1 MLKFLTFVIE
11 PKAKIMKELLLLIGV
26 TFSLNTFSQNNT
38 VTTDWDNGIFNKR
51 ILKSHYSENHV
62 GSLGKLLNSYIDGFY
77 CYGGSCKFTKVE
89 EDYYVSIKM
98 SNGYIKIKYYFT
110 DFDVLK
116 MNELLPKIEHFL
128 NSK

>member
-1 MLKFLTFVIE
+1 MFVTE
-11 PKAKIMKELLLLIGV
+11 SKAKVMKELLLLVGLS
-26 TFSLNTFSQNNT
+26 FSISTYSQNNS

-51 ILKSHYSENHV
+51 ILKSHYSENQV
-62 GSLGKLLNSYIDGFY
+62 DSLGKLLNSYIDGFY

-89 EDYYVSIKM
+89 NDYFVSIKM

-116 MNELLPKIEHFL
+116 MNELLPKIEGFL
-128 NSK
+128 NP

>member
-11 PKAKIMKELLLLIGV
+11 PNAKIMKQLLLLIGLS
-26 TFSLNTFSQNNT
+26 FSISAYSQNNT

-51 ILKSHYSENHV
+51 ILKSHYSEHQTD
-62 GSLGKLLNSYIDGFY
+62 SLVKLLNKYIEGFY

-89 EDYYVSIKM
+89 DDYYVSIKM

-116 MNELLPKIEHFL
+116 MNELLPKIEDFL
-128 NSK
+128 NP